1 MYVKKKLHEQ
11 KNSVWSG
18 FLFRLTESEL
28 LDKLLKETGEDSL
41 KVLDAQLK
49 ALDSG
54 KVVLTLC
61 CCL

>member
-1 MYVKKKLHEQ
+1 M
-11 KNSVWSG
+11 SVSSG

-49 ALDSG
+49 SLDSG
-54 KVVLTLC
+54 KVVLTLGC
-61 CCL
+61 SL